1 MPFERDILRQPLGR
15 LGRVPQEI
23 LNSSRQRVRGN
34 LEVNVQPKTPL
45 PLPDATPADL
55 TVLRRP
61 YYIGGGMALICLL
74 IASGAVVRS
83 RLERR
88 SAATPAAKSAS
99 MQTPESPAA
108 APSPRSGVETSAPV
122 RPALPTRN
130 KTRPSQAATQPPSA
144 GPAPVEARRPL
155 PRFTVLPPGEGRVIL
170 DRACDACHRAA
181 AVGFYHYATRAEYA
195 EVVSRMIAMG
205 AQVSEQ
211 DAPVLT
217 DYLFN
222 NLAAKTAQE
231 ADTAGPK

>member
-1 MPFERDILRQPLGR
+1 MPFERDILRRPLGR

-34 LEVNVQPKTPL
+34 LEVNVRPGTPL

-55 TVLRRP
+55 AVLRRP
-61 YYIGGGMALICLL
+61 YYIGGAMALVCLL
-74 IASGAVVRS
+74 IVSGAVVRS

-88 SAATPAAKSAS
+88 SAATPAAKSAAT
-99 MQTPESPAA
+99 QTTVSPTPAP
-108 APSPRSGVETSAPV
+108 APSRRSGVETPAPV
-122 RPALPTRN
+122 IPAVPTPNRPRPA
-130 KTRPSQAATQPPSA
+130 SA
-144 GPAPVEARRPL
+144 GPAPVEARRPP

-222 NLAAKTAQE
+222 NLAAKTGQE
-231 ADTAGPK
+231 ADTASPK